1 MQDNSKLSVLVIDP
15 SPGMRGSL
23 QNMLGLLNINKIEYA
38 VSSGTAIRQL
48 MKKSYDVILCE
59 YDLGSGQDDGQDGQQ
74 LLEDLRHHRL
84 IGLLTIFIMITSEG
98 VYSKVVSAA
107 ELTPTDYI
115 LKPFT
120 VDMLSGRIAR
130 ALERRAAFLPTYLQI
145 SQGDLRAAIR
155 SCSTAEAKGGRYT
168 VDFMRLRAELHM
180 NLGELQ
186 QAESL
191 YNAILSLKPLG
202 WAQLGLARSLVGQGR
217 YEEATEM
224 LTTLIAA
231 NPRFMA
237 AYDLLS
243 QCYEAAGRNGD
254 AKRVLEEAVAVSPHM
269 VRRLRTLGNVAMN
282 AGDVDTAE
290 KSFRQVV
297 ARARYS
303 EFRDPEDYV
312 NLVRANIRKG
322 DPAGAGATIRDMEK
336 TMRGNPNVEACL
348 AVSNAMVH
356 DAARDKDAAVASLT
370 AAVEALKASNG
381 LSAQLKL
388 SLARSCM
395 QHNLDN
401 QATQVMLDALADPAS
416 GVSVSEATGVF
427 LRAGRPDLAENM
439 SSKMKRQVAQLLNV
453 AAEKTGMGDLKGAVH
468 TLSEAMRMAPGNLQ
482 VMVELV
488 RGILRQMTELG
499 WDHPLAEVCTQQ
511 LANIRKVD
519 PSNAHVADLSDEFNA
534 AKRRYGIAG

>member
-23 QNMLGLLNINKIEYA
+23 QNMLGLLNISKVEYA

-48 MKKSYDVILCE
+48 MKKSYDIILCE

-130 ALERRAAFLPTYLQI
+130 ALERRAAFVPTYLQI
-145 SQGDLRAAIR
+145 GQGDLRAAIR
-155 SCSTAEAKGGRYT
+155 SCSAAEAKGGRYT
-168 VDFMRLRAELHM
+168 VDFMRLRAELHVK
-180 NLGELQ
+180 LGELQ

-191 YNAILSLKPLG
+191 YNSILALKPLG
-202 WAQLGLARSLVGQGR
+202 WAQLGLARTLVGQER

-224 LTTLIAA
+224 LTTLIAG
-231 NPRFMA
+231 NLRLMA
-237 AYDLLS
+237 AYDLLA
-243 QCYEAAGRNGD
+243 QCHEAAGRNGD

-269 VRRLRTLGNVAMN
+269 VRRLRNLGNVAMN

-290 KSFRQVV
+290 KSFKQVV

-322 DPAGAGATIRDMEK
+322 DQAGAGATIRDMEK
-336 TMRGNPNVEACL
+336 TMRGNPNVDACL

-370 AAVEALKASNG
+370 AAVEALKASSG

-388 SLARSCM
+388 SLARNCM

-468 TLSEAMRMAPGNLQ
+468 TLSEALRMAPGNLQ

-519 PSNAHVADLSDEFNA
+519 PSNAQVADLSDEFNA
-534 AKRRYGIAG
+534 AKRRYGIST